1 MTGGIDGGGGELE
14 PIPLTFSSAERYV
27 AVLEPLLHE
36 EARAGV
42 QVRGSCEG
50 KGVSVG
56 GEGSCAG
63 VRHAGYGS
71 VDVGCCGGG
80 GEGQLCRCEGHGS
93 MDRNLCERM

>member
-56 GEGSCAG
+56 GEG
-63 VRHAGYGS
+63 
-71 VDVGCCGGG
+71 
-80 GEGQLCRCEGHGS
+80 QLCRCETCGIWECGCGVLWWWG
-93 MDRNLCERM
+93 RRAAVQV

>member
-1 MTGGIDGGGGELE
+1 MTGGIDSGGGELE

-50 KGVSVG
+50 KG
-56 GEGSCAG
+56 E
-63 VRHAGYGS
+63 
-71 VDVGCCGGG
+71 CGGG
-80 GEGQLCRCEGHGS
+80 RAAVQV
-93 MDRNLCERM
+93 